1 MSAWEKRDGEGT
13 RHHSSEGAVK
23 ASPRAGTNR
32 LRAIEALG
40 QSIWLD
46 NLTRA
51 LLEDGELERLIAEDG
66 VSGVTTNPTIFEKAI
81 GHSDRYDDAISE
93 LVRDTREAQGLF
105 EQLAYRDVRDAAK
118 LLAPT
123 FKKTGGRD
131 GYVSFELPASLA
143 HDSDGSVLA
152 GERYRRE
159 IDRANVLIKVPGT
172 EAGVRALEE
181 LTARG
186 VNVNVTLLFAVTR
199 YEQVAEAYLSGLE
212 RRIEAGHPI
221 DRSSSVASF
230 FVSRVDGKV
239 DSELERLGRPDL
251 RARAAIAN
259 AKLAYEAFQ
268 RLHSG
273 PRWENLATHGASPQ
287 RPLWAS
293 TSTKNPDY
301 PDTLY
306 VDELI
311 GLHTVNTMPDV
322 TLAAAR
328 DHATPVRTVNR
339 DVEGARQ
346 IIRAVREAGVDVDSI
361 VTRDLVAEGV
371 DAFADAYDSLIDSLE
386 GKLREITGSGDAQ
399 RSKAR
404 AA

>member
-1 MSAWEKRDGEGT
+1 MSAREQRDGEGIG
-13 RHHSSEGAVK
+13 RNSGEGSVK
-23 ASPRAGTNR
+23 ASLRAGTNR

-51 LLEDGELERLIAEDG
+51 LLDDGELAGLIAEDG

-81 GHSDRYDDAISE
+81 GHSDRYDDAIRE
-93 LVRDTREAQGLF
+93 LSRDTREAQELF

-118 LLAPT
+118 LLAPI
-123 FKKTGGRD
+123 FKQTGGRD

-172 EAGVRALEE
+172 EAGVRAFEE

-199 YEQVAEAYLSGLE
+199 YEEVVEAYMSGLE
-212 RRIEAGHPI
+212 RRMQAGHPI
-221 DRSSSVASF
+221 DRSASVASF

-239 DSELERLGRPDL
+239 DSELERLGRRDL
-251 RARAAIAN
+251 RGRVAIAN

-273 PRWENLATHGASPQ
+273 PRWENLAAHGASPQ

-311 GLHTVNTMPDV
+311 GLHTVNTMPDE

-328 DHATPVRTVNR
+328 DHATPACTVDR
-339 DVEGARQ
+339 DLDAARQ
-346 IIRAVREAGVDVDSI
+346 TMKAVREAGVDVESI
-361 VTRDLVAEGV
+361 VTRELVAEGV
-371 DAFADAYDSLIDSLE
+371 DAFAAAYDSLLDSLQ
-386 GKLREITGSGDAQ
+386 GKLRDVTGSGDGQ
-399 RSKAR
+399 RPKAS